1 MSVAIGRTNRR
12 LEVSL
17 ASNKNMFSKRNK
29 SNEVNRYE
37 KRSI

>member
-17 ASNKNMFSKRNK
+17 PSNKNMFSKRNK